1 MGAGGSVRQGKG
13 CFSCFFAS
21 KVSGKHKIYAAY
33 TKDFEEFSDT
43 FLYIEK
49 EMDVID
55 TTILESD
62 GQYYRI
68 SKDETDKRLVME
80 KSGSLMGEFVR
91 IDS

>member
-1 MGAGGSVRQGKG
+1 
-13 CFSCFFAS
+13 
-21 KVSGKHKIYAAY
+21 
-33 TKDFEEFSDT
+33 
-43 FLYIEK
+43 
-49 EMDVID
+49 MDVID